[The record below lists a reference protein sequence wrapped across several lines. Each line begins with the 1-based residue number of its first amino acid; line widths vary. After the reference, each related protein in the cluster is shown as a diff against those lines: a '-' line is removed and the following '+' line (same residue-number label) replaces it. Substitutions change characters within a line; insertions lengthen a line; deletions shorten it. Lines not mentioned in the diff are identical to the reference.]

1 MADETAQG
9 IIVDGQVLTG
19 TDWCL
24 RHPDAWWA
32 HGEFGTRA
40 RAERVDLLCGH
51 WTAGEAGRRRY
62 DDDGPFVVR
71 VMKKRMS
78 RRRPGQRLRVSVQ
91 FVIGAC
97 APDAEFAN
105 VWQTMDLAHSAATH
119 VGRGRINARSIG
131 VEVVN
136 AGLPGRTDI
145 RKRPQTDVHVLGR
158 KRTALEFYPGQLRTW
173 ARLATALSASC
184 LPSGIEIPRR
194 VPVDEDGVPLPRRFT
209 RGELRRWTGAMEHLH
224 MSNTTKLDAACMLLE
239 ALIAVGWDPIE
250 L

>member
-1 MADETAQG
+1 MGEHTERG
-9 IIVDGQVLTG
+9 ILIDGDVLAG

-32 HGEFGTRA
+32 RGEFGTRP
-40 RAERVDLLCGH
+40 RAARVDLLGGH

-71 VMKKRMS
+71 VMKKRLS
-78 RRRPGQRLRVSVQ
+78 RKRPGQRLRVSVQ

-105 VWQTMDLAHSAATH
+105 VWQTMDLAHDAATH
-119 VGRGRINARSIG
+119 VGMGRINARSIG

-145 RKRPQTDVHVLGR
+145 RKRPQTTLEVLGR
-158 KRTALEFYPGQLRTW
+158 HRTVLDFFGGQFRSW
-173 ARLATALSASC
+173 VRLANALSAAC
-184 LPSGIEIPRR
+184 MPSGIEIPRR
-194 VPVDEDGVPLPRRFT
+194 VPVEEGEPLARRFT

-224 MSNTTKLDAACMLLE
+224 MPNTTKLDAATLLIG
-239 ALIAVGWDPIE
+239 ALLDDGWDPIE